1 MQIKKNTFLYLI
13 QISKNRFTLEDALS
27 APFYLLVEGGF
38 LSVDIFFMLSGFF
51 LIFVLM
57 RQKSHNLVL
66 YLMGIFLR
74 ILRILPSFILVML
87 FYFKLFIHT
96 GQGPSWISG
105 NQPLIELCSNMWRQ
119 ILFVSNLISAS
130 ESCMGWSWYLQ
141 IDFQLFLFGIIL
153 FMIYKQNRLA
163 FFVASYLSCILST
176 AFVVWKTYNIQIK
189 VFTKLEDFVPLV
201 AYF

>member
-1 MQIKKNTFLYLI
+1 MMWVVFGHTFLYLI

-105 NQPLIELCSNMWRQ
+105 N
-119 ILFVSNLISAS
+119 
-130 ESCMGWSWYLQ
+130 
-141 IDFQLFLFGIIL
+141 
-153 FMIYKQNRLA
+153 
-163 FFVASYLSCILST
+163 
-176 AFVVWKTYNIQIK
+176 
-189 VFTKLEDFVPLV
+189 
-201 AYF
+201 

>member
-1 MQIKKNTFLYLI
+1 
-13 QISKNRFTLEDALS
+13 
-27 APFYLLVEGGF
+27 
-38 LSVDIFFMLSGFF
+38 
-51 LIFVLM
+51 
-57 RQKSHNLVL
+57 
-66 YLMGIFLR
+66 
-74 ILRILPSFILVML
+74 
-87 FYFKLFIHT
+87 
-96 GQGPSWISG
+96 
-105 NQPLIELCSNMWRQ
+105 
-119 ILFVSNLISAS
+119 
-130 ESCMGWSWYLQ
+130 MGWSWYLQ